1 MAKKIFTFLI
11 INIIIFISIEI
22 IVKITLKRL
31 NYPSVYRLG
40 NLDENRYDYLT
51 GFYNLPNTEE
61 KITDYYYQGTDQ
73 YGFNLDGERFVS
85 QDLSKKDENTFRIF
99 LLGASMIQGR
109 ALVDRYDPI
118 SARLEKML
126 NKKMGNS
133 KVIFEV
139 INAGTNSF
147 ITSQDLALAHNKIL
161 YAFKP
166 DHLIFING
174 ATDATSYLG
183 PKFYLS
189 NSHYY
194 QRAFQENITKT
205 SKNFFFLL
213 DDWLSKNISTYFL
226 LKKIVEKTT
235 GIFLFEKNTREIATN
250 KMSKKNITERIY
262 RYFHNI
268 NLISKLASKN
278 TYVSV
283 FFQPQMSS
291 ENIKK
296 LSNNDQKI
304 YNDFNKQEK
313 FYSSNKKLF
322 NDGVRKKIKYINS
335 SNEFE
340 NKKYFQLIDIHDLF
354 DSSEHS
360 GDFYSDRAHYTPL
373 SREIITKRIFQDIEK
388 KIRENLK
395 N

>member
-283 FFQPQMSS
+283 FFSTT
-291 ENIKK
+291 NVI
-296 LSNNDQKI
+296 
-304 YNDFNKQEK
+304 
-313 FYSSNKKLF
+313 
-322 NDGVRKKIKYINS
+322 
-335 SNEFE
+335 
-340 NKKYFQLIDIHDLF
+340 
-354 DSSEHS
+354 
-360 GDFYSDRAHYTPL
+360 
-373 SREIITKRIFQDIEK
+373 
-388 KIRENLK
+388 
-395 N
+395 